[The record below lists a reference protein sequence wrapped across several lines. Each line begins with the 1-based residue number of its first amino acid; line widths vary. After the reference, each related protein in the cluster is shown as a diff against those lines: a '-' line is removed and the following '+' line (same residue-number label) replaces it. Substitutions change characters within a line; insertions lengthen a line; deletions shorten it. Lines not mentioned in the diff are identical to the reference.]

1 MSEARKAGAGVA
13 LLATCLV
20 DAMRPSAG
28 FAAVRL
34 LEHAG
39 FRVVVPEGQTC
50 CGQPAFNA
58 GDAEDA
64 RAVARRMLDIFAPFD
79 AVVAPSG
86 SCAGMVRRHYP
97 ELFAGTPD
105 EARAQALAEKTFE
118 LCEFL
123 HIHDASPLLRRWES
137 GPVAWHDSCSS
148 RRELGMHEAPRALL
162 RQIPGLELVELS
174 DPEGCC
180 GFGGLFSVK
189 LPEISVRMATD
200 KAEDVRNSG
209 ATTLVGPDMGCL
221 MNIAGRMRR
230 LGMDIRVLHVA
241 ELLAGMTGAGIGEDA
256 A

>member
-1 MSEARKAGAGVA
+1 MSHAPRKGGAVA
-13 LLATCLV
+13 LFTTCLV
-20 DAMRPSAG
+20 DTMRPSAG
-28 FAAVRL
+28 FASVRL

-39 FRVVVPEGQTC
+39 FRVEVPEGQTC

-58 GDAEDA
+58 GDEEDA
-64 RAVARRMLDIFAPFD
+64 
-79 AVVAPSG
+79 SG

-105 EARAQALAEKTFE
+105 EARARALADRTFE

-123 HIHDASPLLRRWES
+123 HAHDAAPLLRKWEG

-148 RRELGMHEAPRALL
+148 RRELGIHEAPRALL
-162 RQIPGLELVELS
+162 RRIPGLELVELS
-174 DPEGCC
+174 DPEACC

-200 KAEDVRNSG
+200 KARDVRDSG

-221 MNIAGRMRR
+221 MNIAGRMSR

-241 ELLAGMTGAGIGEDA
+241 ELLAGMTGSGIGESA

>member
-1 MSEARKAGAGVA
+1 MSHAPQKGGTVA
-13 LLATCLV
+13 LFATCLV
-20 DAMRPSAG
+20 DTMRPSAG

-39 FRVVVPEGQTC
+39 FRVEVPEGQTC

-58 GDAEDA
+58 GDEEDA
-64 RAVARRMLDIFAPFD
+64 RDVARRMLDIFTPFD

-105 EARAQALAEKTFE
+105 EVRARALAEKTFE

-123 HIHDASPLLRRWES
+123 HAHDVPPLLRRWEG
-137 GPVAWHDSCSS
+137 GPVAWHDSCSL
-148 RRELGMHEAPRALL
+148 RRELGIHEAPRALL
-162 RQIPGLELVELS
+162 RRIPGLELVELS
-174 DPEGCC
+174 DPEACC

-200 KAEDVRNSG
+200 KAQDVRAAG
-209 ATTLVGPDMGCL
+209 AATLVGPDMGCL
-221 MNIAGRMRR
+221 MNIAGRMSR

-241 ELLAGMTGAGIGEDA
+241 ELLAGMTGPGIGEDA

>member
-1 MSEARKAGAGVA
+1 MSHAPYKGETVA
-13 LLATCLV
+13 LFVTCLV
-20 DAMRPSAG
+20 DAIRPSVG

-39 FRVVVPEGQTC
+39 FRVEVPDGQTC

-58 GDAEDA
+58 GDEEDT
-64 RAVARRMLDIFAPFD
+64 RSVARRMLEIFAPFD

-105 EARAQALAEKTFE
+105 ETRARSLAAKTFE

-123 HIHDASPLLRRWES
+123 HMHDASPLLRRWEG

-148 RRELGMHEAPRALL
+148 RRELGIHEAPRALL
-162 RQIPGLELVELS
+162 RRIPGLRLVELS

-189 LPEISVRMATD
+189 LPEISARMATD

-209 ATTLVGPDMGCL
+209 AATLVGPDMGCL
-221 MNIAGRMRR
+221 MNIAGCMSR

-241 ELLAGMTGAGIGEDA
+241 ELLAGMTGSGIGEDVA
-256 A
+256 

>member
-1 MSEARKAGAGVA
+1 MSHAPQKGGTVA
-13 LLATCLV
+13 LFVTCLV
-20 DAMRPSAG
+20 DAMRPSVG
-28 FAAVRL
+28 FASVRL

-58 GDAEDA
+58 GDEEDA
-64 RAVARRMLDIFAPFD
+64 RSVARRMLDIFAPFD

-105 EARAQALAEKTFE
+105 EARVRALAEKTFE

-123 HIHDASPLLRRWES
+123 HAHDAAPLQRRWEG
-137 GPVAWHDSCSS
+137 GPVAWHDSCSA
-148 RRELGMHEAPRALL
+148 RRELGIHEAPRALL
-162 RQIPGLELVELS
+162 RRIPGLELVELA
-174 DPEGCC
+174 DPEACC

-200 KAEDVRNSG
+200 KAQDVRNSG

-221 MNIAGRMRR
+221 MNIAGRMSR
-230 LGMDIRVLHVA
+230 LGMSIRVLHVA
-241 ELLAGMTGAGIGEDA
+241 ELLAGMTGSGIGENA